1 MTSNDSLWLKPNQI
15 AGLLPSR
22 MRNGNVSAQ
31 TVRRWQLKGLRGV
44 FLESAMVGGA
54 RCSTKAHL
62 EAFVRELTEI
72 DSCRRFYDSVKPQTP
87 PLNQAKKNQRQVAA
101 ENEADRLGL

>member
-1 MTSNDSLWLKPNQI
+1 MTSNDSLWLKPDQI

-22 MRNGNVSAQ
+22 MRNGHVSAQ

-44 FLESAMVGGA
+44 YLESEMVGGA

-72 DSCRRFYDSVKPQTP
+72 DSGRRFYDSVKPQTP
-87 PLNQAKKNQRQVAA
+87 LLNQAKKSQRQVAA
-101 ENEADRLGL
+101 EKEADRLGL

>member
-44 FLESAMVGGA
+44 YLGSEMVGGA

-72 DSCRRFYDSVKPQTP
+72 DSGRRFYDSVKPQTP
-87 PLNQAKKNQRQVAA
+87 LLNQAKKSQRQVAA
-101 ENEADRLGL
+101 EKEADRLGL